1 MTITQFVD
9 KWAPTNEG
17 PAKVLAFTHDLEAL
31 LTDQLTGLQE
41 LLIAIEG
48 TERPS

>member
-9 KWAPTNEG
+9 KWAPTTEG
-17 PAKVLAFTHDLEAL
+17 PEMVLAFAHDLESL

-41 LLIAIEG
+41 LLHAVEG